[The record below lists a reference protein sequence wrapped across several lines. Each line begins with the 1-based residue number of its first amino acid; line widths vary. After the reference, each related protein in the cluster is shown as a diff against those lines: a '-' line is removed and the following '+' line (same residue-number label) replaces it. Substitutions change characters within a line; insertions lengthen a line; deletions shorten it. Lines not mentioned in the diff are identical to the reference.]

1 MYSFPGV
8 DLLTDSVLVVVVVDV
23 PVLQVAVLVVV
34 AVDVLALALALS
46 SSRCLLFLG
55 SMSPADVARCIDT
68 EIAKRFEPKC
78 VWLMRLWT
86 LLERCKSVLR
96 PQLVKNV
103 KTCKRFYKK

>member
-1 MYSFPGV
+1 MNCLSMYSFPGV

-55 SMSPADVARCIDT
+55 CDSKDMAWSRNRAVQRDG
-68 EIAKRFEPKC
+68 
-78 VWLMRLWT
+78 
-86 LLERCKSVLR
+86 
-96 PQLVKNV
+96 
-103 KTCKRFYKK
+103 

>member
-55 SMSPADVARCIDT
+55 SMSPADDVARCIDT
-68 EIAKRFEPKC
+68 ERWLEPKVLFVRVC
-78 VWLMRLWT
+78 VCLFVCLF
-86 LLERCKSVLR
+86 VG
-96 PQLVKNV
+96 VFV
-103 KTCKRFYKK
+103 